1 MRGEDRT
8 MELLDGEAA
17 QRYISQ
23 HLRSM
28 EENDKCVIFLIDID
42 NTAEIVEHYGE
53 KEKECV
59 TQHMGHMLSSV
70 FRASDIVSQVG
81 NDEFIVFLSGDFTEE
96 EIVRQAEA
104 LCESVQYRPE
114 EAPKIR
120 VTACIGVYIAYGRRI
135 SFERLF
141 GQAAAALYKAKKSG
155 RGSFYILTNRK
166 ELRIQTGGSE
176 EDISGISVNTLM
188 EYMDSGIGLL
198 EIGTE
203 IRLIYASHGLY
214 QMLGRDR
221 DSLPVPCGIRE
232 IGIHPDYEADY
243 EEALR
248 EGAKKEGA
256 TDHIHR
262 ICVDG
267 DKWVWRHVRAA
278 RVAYPGRE
286 NPVMLELSTD
296 ISELIRTER
305 QLRVSNERLRVAFRQ
320 TPHVLW
326 EVDIGGRTFNIYN
339 VDEQKCQQDTVVTDF
354 PRSFLER
361 RIVHPDSAEDFRKF
375 AEEMISGR
383 TAGKGNFMMRDS
395 ASHSYGWVSMSYRM
409 TYDEEGRPLKAVGVQ
424 AKLPGLAGIGSS
436 VMRRRPLPEI
446 VRRHLLIR
454 TKVNL
459 TKDAVEEIWLGGI
472 DQTAWTW
479 GKTYSQILEVEK
491 RYLFARKDERSFQE
505 RFLRE
510 KLIREYENGVL
521 WSAEEYRNV
530 DEAGH
535 IGWLRAVVN
544 LVRNVN
550 TGDVHMY
557 ACYLDSQLCH
567 DREKLA
573 GDGIMRDPVTGL
585 YDMKTVREIAKALI
599 ENSRGTKCALS
610 LIRIMGDERS
620 DRLRRFMAVALTMAL
635 GMDCVVGQYSPEI
648 ILAFIPDSSSR
659 FDVKHRIEDAFAYLR
674 VAMADIPEINDLRF
688 VAGTVTSQTDEADYD
703 SMLLR
708 AGFLSEQGKY
718 MAVDTVFFP
727 TEDEEWTWAGLYRAE
742 GERSIPVDEGELERP
757 LSEGEQAEAFRCVA
771 DMLSARSLESSLSD
785 VLRDLGRFYDADRTY
800 ILKLSTDRQAVDMV
814 WEWTAP
820 AKQSIRSVVQGA
832 RMSRIPLLRSCCS
845 RKAPVTTDCRR
856 VTSDRGDGPERWHFI
871 TYPLQR
877 SEEISGFLCIE
888 NAQRHMEDM
897 ALLRT
902 LAPYISGEEDRFHNM
917 ADSVQREKQDAL
929 TRLPNLSSYM
939 EAVCSMDSGSY
950 SSMGVLA
957 LDIPNYS
964 SINSSYGFEY
974 GKKMLVY
981 IAETL
986 ANVFGK
992 TSIFRTWDAEFVVL
1006 FPNTI
1011 QEVFNGRCA
1020 RLRTIIQ
1027 RRYPRQVR
1035 IGCVWAEGVF
1045 SARHMVKEAQ
1055 SIMHNENVKE
1065 PVTERGGA
1073 LEGLRHKAEVSQKDF
1088 VPYFQPKVDM
1098 RDGSLTGA
1106 EALVRR
1112 IGINGSILL
1121 PDGFIEKMEQDG
1133 TIRKLDLLMLE
1144 LVLRQLSEWRDK
1156 GYPPIR
1162 VSINISRVTL
1172 FHSTTFASVLAIQS
1186 RYPEVPAEQIELEI
1200 TETAGDIEKATL
1212 AEIIERF
1219 RQCGIRFELDD
1230 FGSGYA
1236 NLSLLSNVRFHTVK
1250 LDRTLVNDI
1259 PDNEISSMMAENIT
1273 QICRNFGMKCIAEG
1287 VETQRQAEALLRAGC
1302 VYGQGYYYAKPM
1314 PARMFEKKYFDA

>member
-1 MRGEDRT
+1 MRGEDRA

-104 LCESVQYRPE
+104 LCESVQYRAE

-221 DSLPVPCGIRE
+221 DSLPVPCSIRE

-278 RVAYPGRE
+278 RVGYPGRE

-557 ACYLDSQLCH
+557 TLC
-567 DREKLA
+567 
-573 GDGIMRDPVTGL
+573 
-585 YDMKTVREIAKALI
+585 IAPYRTT
-599 ENSRGTKCALS
+599 ENSIRG
-610 LIRIMGDERS
+610 
-620 DRLRRFMAVALTMAL
+620 
-635 GMDCVVGQYSPEI
+635 
-648 ILAFIPDSSSR
+648 
-659 FDVKHRIEDAFAYLR
+659 
-674 VAMADIPEINDLRF
+674 
-688 VAGTVTSQTDEADYD
+688 
-703 SMLLR
+703 
-708 AGFLSEQGKY
+708 
-718 MAVDTVFFP
+718 
-727 TEDEEWTWAGLYRAE
+727 
-742 GERSIPVDEGELERP
+742 
-757 LSEGEQAEAFRCVA
+757 
-771 DMLSARSLESSLSD
+771 
-785 VLRDLGRFYDADRTY
+785 
-800 ILKLSTDRQAVDMV
+800 
-814 WEWTAP
+814 
-820 AKQSIRSVVQGA
+820 
-832 RMSRIPLLRSCCS
+832 
-845 RKAPVTTDCRR
+845 
-856 VTSDRGDGPERWHFI
+856 
-871 TYPLQR
+871 
-877 SEEISGFLCIE
+877 
-888 NAQRHMEDM
+888 
-897 ALLRT
+897 
-902 LAPYISGEEDRFHNM
+902 
-917 ADSVQREKQDAL
+917 
-929 TRLPNLSSYM
+929 
-939 EAVCSMDSGSY
+939 
-950 SSMGVLA
+950 
-957 LDIPNYS
+957 
-964 SINSSYGFEY
+964 
-974 GKKMLVY
+974 LV
-981 IAETL
+981 I
-986 ANVFGK
+986 
-992 TSIFRTWDAEFVVL
+992 
-1006 FPNTI
+1006 
-1011 QEVFNGRCA
+1011 
-1020 RLRTIIQ
+1020 TIIDSL
-1027 RRYPRQVR
+1027 
-1035 IGCVWAEGVF
+1035 G
-1045 SARHMVKEAQ
+1045 AQ
-1055 SIMHNENVKE
+1055 
-1065 PVTERGGA
+1065 
-1073 LEGLRHKAEVSQKDF
+1073 D
-1088 VPYFQPKVDM
+1088 
-1098 RDGSLTGA
+1098 
-1106 EALVRR
+1106 
-1112 IGINGSILL
+1112 
-1121 PDGFIEKMEQDG
+1121 
-1133 TIRKLDLLMLE
+1133 
-1144 LVLRQLSEWRDK
+1144 
-1156 GYPPIR
+1156 
-1162 VSINISRVTL
+1162 
-1172 FHSTTFASVLAIQS
+1172 
-1186 RYPEVPAEQIELEI
+1186 
-1200 TETAGDIEKATL
+1200 
-1212 AEIIERF
+1212 
-1219 RQCGIRFELDD
+1219 
-1230 FGSGYA
+1230 
-1236 NLSLLSNVRFHTVK
+1236 
-1250 LDRTLVNDI
+1250 
-1259 PDNEISSMMAENIT
+1259 
-1273 QICRNFGMKCIAEG
+1273 
-1287 VETQRQAEALLRAGC
+1287 
-1302 VYGQGYYYAKPM
+1302 
-1314 PARMFEKKYFDA
+1314 